1 MKILMIN
8 SVCGIRSTGS
18 ICTDLAKELEK
29 RGHIVRIAYGR
40 GNVPEEYKEYAY
52 RIGNNIDVAIHGV
65 AARIKD
71 NSGFESRLVTKRFIK
86 WIEQFDPDLI
96 HLHNLH
102 GYYLNIPLLVEYL
115 TRSNK
120 RVIWTLHDCWPFT
133 GHCCYFDY
141 EGCDRWITGC
151 RSCPQR
157 KMYPASF
164 IDKSSENFELKRTLF
179 SKFPDMTLVTPS
191 LWLGNLV
198 RQSFMGKYPVKI
210 IPNWVDLEKFK
221 RIGTEAKNRYGTEGR
236 TVVLGVSS
244 GWEKRKGLDDFFLL
258 RDRLDENYQIM
269 LLGLNN
275 KQLKELP
282 EGIIGISQTDSIDE
296 LAKIYSAA
304 DVYVNPTYE
313 DNYPTT
319 NLEAIACGT
328 PVVTY
333 DTGGSRE
340 SAEMYGMSVEK
351 GNINKLTD
359 AVIKTSQEVDMVFP
373 DLQKDNE
380 KSLSAYI
387 SLVEGKE
394 S

>member
-8 SVCGIRSTGS
+8 SVCGIRSTGR

-86 WIEQFDPDLI
+86 CIEQFDPDLI
-96 HLHNLH
+96 RLHNLH
-102 GYYLNIPLLVEYL
+102 GYYLNIPLLFEYL

-164 IDKSSENFELKRTLF
+164 IDKYRISA
-179 SKFPDMTLVTPS
+179 
-191 LWLGNLV
+191 
-198 RQSFMGKYPVKI
+198 I
-210 IPNWVDLEKFK
+210 VDAVES
-221 RIGTEAKNRYGTEGR
+221 RIMY
-236 TVVLGVSS
+236 V
-244 GWEKRKGLDDFFLL
+244 
-258 RDRLDENYQIM
+258 
-269 LLGLNN
+269 
-275 KQLKELP
+275 KELAVHMND
-282 EGIIGISQTDSIDE
+282 GT
-296 LAKIYSAA
+296 AK
-304 DVYVNPTYE
+304 D
-313 DNYPTT
+313 
-319 NLEAIACGT
+319 
-328 PVVTY
+328 
-333 DTGGSRE
+333 
-340 SAEMYGMSVEK
+340 SVEDDVVE
-351 GNINKLTD
+351 NI
-359 AVIKTSQEVDMVFP
+359 A
-373 DLQKDNE
+373 
-380 KSLSAYI
+380 KSY
-387 SLVEGKE
+387 E
-394 S
+394 